1 MKSQV
6 RREPLALYFC
16 IFIVF
21 LTSMGL
27 WIGWNERA
35 KYIYAFFGICMIA
48 LIKVNHVRLNFS
60 IRNKWS
66 IILLI
71 ISYTYIAYKD
81 ELIGFR
87 TPFAFYI
94 PISVLILIDTDD
106 RVRCLNYIYKWY
118 AYLLVPSIFIYLMVQ
133 SSGLPAFGRLLV
145 NDNNVQPLEYLWREN
160 YIFYNYADFYEI
172 RFNGPF
178 IEPGHLGMMSAFLL
192 LITGYRFK
200 QIHTWII
207 IVGILLS
214 MSLSGYMLALIGYV
228 LYKCGQGYI
237 KLKNIISFLIF
248 LLLVVYIAFTYN
260 DGENLFY
267 EMIISRLEP
276 DEDTGFVGNNR
287 VFGSI
292 ELYFITMFDDTKLLL
307 FGYDNTVLEVLAESG
322 SRGTGFTMWFVKYGL
337 VGTIFASV
345 FYVYYFFTSKSKKKA
360 FTLLAFVI
368 IMFWQRSYPFWFSWI
383 ICYVYGMMILE
394 QRLSGEE
401 ERTLSKK
408 N

>member
-1 MKSQV
+1 
-6 RREPLALYFC
+6 
-16 IFIVF
+16 
-21 LTSMGL
+21 
-27 WIGWNERA
+27 
-35 KYIYAFFGICMIA
+35 
-48 LIKVNHVRLNFS
+48 
-60 IRNKWS
+60 
-66 IILLI
+66 
-71 ISYTYIAYKD
+71 
-81 ELIGFR
+81 
-87 TPFAFYI
+87 
-94 PISVLILIDTDD
+94 
-106 RVRCLNYIYKWY
+106 
-118 AYLLVPSIFIYLMVQ
+118 
-133 SSGLPAFGRLLV
+133 
-145 NDNNVQPLEYLWREN
+145 
-160 YIFYNYADFYEI
+160 
-172 RFNGPF
+172 
-178 IEPGHLGMMSAFLL
+178 
-192 LITGYRFK
+192 
-200 QIHTWII
+200 
-207 IVGILLS
+207 
-214 MSLSGYMLALIGYV
+214 
-228 LYKCGQGYI
+228 
-237 KLKNIISFLIF
+237 
-248 LLLVVYIAFTYN
+248 
-260 DGENLFY
+260 
-267 EMIISRLEP
+267 MIISRLEP